1 MQQRE
6 RKKIKSAWFYCLSL
20 LLIIV
25 AVTTIFFQQK
35 YGFDISSLFLGNQPD
50 VETNQTNNKWAKSI
64 ELPGVPNLH
73 KVSDNLYRGAQPNDE
88 GMKQLEK
95 LGIKTIINLRAAH
108 SDRDEIKNTGLSYHH
123 IRMTTWNPE
132 KEDIVQFLK
141 IVTDSNNTP
150 VFVHCKFGADRTGTM
165 CAIYRI
171 AVEGWSKDEAIEEMT
186 KGGFGFH
193 SIWEN
198 LIGYINKLDIE
209 KIKKEADLNE

>member
-6 RKKIKSAWFYCLSL
+6 RKKAKSARFFYIAILP
-20 LLIIV
+20 IV
-25 AVTTIFFQQK
+25 AAFIVIFSQQK
-35 YGFDISSLFLGNQPD
+35 YGPDISSLLSGNQPNT
-50 VETNQTNNKWAKSI
+50 EINQTKNKWAKPI
-64 ELPGVPNLH
+64 ELPGLPNLH

-108 SDRDEIKNTGLSYHH
+108 SDRDEIKNTKLTYHH

-150 VFVHCKFGADRTGTM
+150 VFVHCKFGADRTGAM
-165 CAIYRI
+165 CALYRI
-171 AVEGWSKDEAIEEMT
+171 VVEGWSKDEAIEEMT
-186 KGGFGFH
+186 KGSFGFH
-193 SIWEN
+193 SIWDN
-198 LIGYINKLDIE
+198 LIGYINNLDIDI
-209 KIKKEADLNE
+209 IKNEADLNE